1 MSQKPTVDFI
11 IPTLNS
17 AEILDECLGSLA
29 NLNYPQ
35 SKIKAILID
44 GGSKDATK
52 KIAKKYP
59 FAEFHVID
67 TDGPEEATAVGYN
80 MSKAKYLVN
89 YPSDNVITDPEW
101 LNRILVPLEADERI
115 DACET
120 MRYAHVQ
127 SDKLLNRY
135 FALYGMNDPVAL
147 YLHKKDRQAYYESG
161 WHLQTKA
168 TKKKDYYVTT
178 LKPETFPTVGAN
190 GFIVRR
196 SVMQLVTKD
205 TKRFSHID
213 SCVDL
218 MNKGHARFAFVET
231 DIWHKTGEEL
241 GNFFAKR
248 RKYAGNLYFKKKQMR
263 RYHLYDARHDTLN
276 LALFVFFSLTLV
288 EPTIRAIR
296 GYKKVPDMAW
306 FLHPLICFATTLN
319 YLYTLILFTMK
330 L

>member
-1 MSQKPTVDFI
+1 
-11 IPTLNS
+11 
-17 AEILDECLGSLA
+17 
-29 NLNYPQ
+29 
-35 SKIKAILID
+35 
-44 GGSKDATK
+44 
-52 KIAKKYP
+52 
-59 FAEFHVID
+59 
-67 TDGPEEATAVGYN
+67 
-80 MSKAKYLVN
+80 
-89 YPSDNVITDPEW
+89 
-101 LNRILVPLEADERI
+101 
-115 DACET
+115 
-120 MRYAHVQ
+120 
-127 SDKLLNRY
+127 
-135 FALYGMNDPVAL
+135 
-147 YLHKKDRQAYYESG
+147 
-161 WHLQTKA
+161 
-168 TKKKDYYVTT
+168 
-178 LKPETFPTVGAN
+178 
-190 GFIVRR
+190 
-196 SVMQLVTKD
+196 
-205 TKRFSHID
+205 
-213 SCVDL
+213 